1 MSVAFREQDKIGYIE
16 FDQPD
21 SKVNILSMETIQ
33 KFDEIVSK
41 LPKNKSIKVL
51 VIRSLKP
58 NVFIAGADIAE
69 IEKITEPDDGV
80 KKAKA
85 GQDILN
91 KIEDLKIP
99 TVALIDGVALGG
111 GCELALACLYRVA
124 TFNPRVRIGL
134 PEVNLGFVPG
144 FGGTFRLPRLVG
156 LSEALKMILS
166 GKPVDSQK
174 ALRIGLVDRLLPNA
188 DLDRHLDEFLKTEV
202 LKRSK
207 KKKYPR
213 IKKKGVVG
221 LLESN
226 RWGHSVIFK
235 KSLKSVLEKS
245 KGFYPA
251 PERAID
257 VVSKNF
263 YMSRTDGLALE
274 AETFGQLAITEIS
287 KNLVHVF
294 YLMEK
299 YKKLNIDGGQ
309 DIQPQAVHR
318 CGVLGAG
325 IMGGGIAQ
333 LLAAKDIR
341 VRLKDINYDAIA
353 QGYKAASKIFRKAV
367 KIRKLNPAQSHE
379 KMAHITGT
387 LDYSG
392 FAQADFVIEAVV
404 EKMEVK
410 QKVFKELSDVVGE
423 QTILATNTSALSVTE
438 MASVTK
444 DPSRVIGF
452 HFFNPVHRMPLV
464 EVITTPETSKETIV
478 STLALVKRL
487 GKTPILVK
495 DSSGFIVN
503 RILLIYMA
511 EAGRLLEEVGDMER
525 IDKVLTDF
533 GMPMGPFLLSDEVG
547 LDVGLKVMRIL
558 QDSFGERF
566 KPVEIFDKLLD
577 KGRLG
582 KKSGKGFYIHA
593 QRRDENPEIDQM
605 LEGRTFSEIE
615 NHTMENRMVYLMINE
630 AARCL
635 EEGIVDEAQA
645 IDVGMI
651 FGTGFPPFRGGLLK
665 YADKIG
671 IKHIIEQLEKY
682 KKQYASDRFEPCA
695 YLLKLKEQGHGFYNK
710 G

>member
-1 MSVAFREQDKIGYIE
+1 MSVKFSEQDKIGYIE

-21 SKVNILSMETIQ
+21 SKVNILSMDTIQ
-33 KFDEIVSK
+33 QLDGIVSGI
-41 LPKNKSIKVL
+41 PANKTIKAL

-58 NVFIAGADIAE
+58 NVFVAGADISE
-69 IEKITEPDDGV
+69 IEKIVEPDDGV

-156 LSEALKMILS
+156 LSESLKMILS
-166 GKPVDSQK
+166 GKPVDSKK

-188 DLDRHLDEFLKTEV
+188 GLDDHLDEFLKSEV

-213 IKKKGVVG
+213 IKKTGIIG

-251 PERAID
+251 PERAVD
-257 VVSKNF
+257 VVSKNY
-263 YMSRTDGLALE
+263 YMSRTEGLALE
-274 AETFGQLAITEIS
+274 AETFGQLAVTEIS

-299 YKKLNIDGGQ
+299 YKKLSVDGAEGIEPRTVQ
-309 DIQPQAVHR
+309 R

-333 LLAAKDIR
+333 LMAAKDIR
-341 VRLKDINYDAIA
+341 VRLKDINYEAIA
-353 QGYKAASKIFRKAV
+353 QGYKAASKVFEKAV
-367 KIRKLNPAQSHE
+367 KIRKLNAAQAHE

-387 LDYSG
+387 IDYSG
-392 FAQADFVIEAVV
+392 FAQTDFVIEAVV

-410 QKVFKELSDVVGE
+410 QKVFKELGDVVAE
-423 QTILATNTSALSVTE
+423 DTILATNTSALSVSE

-444 DPSRVIGF
+444 NPSRVIGF

-464 EVITTPETSKETIV
+464 EVITAPQTSTETIV
-478 STLALVKRL
+478 SALALVKRL
-487 GKTPILVK
+487 GKTPIVVK

-525 IDKVLTDF
+525 IDKVATDF
-533 GMPMGPFLLSDEVG
+533 GLPMGPFLLSDEVG

-558 QDSFGERF
+558 EDSFGDRF
-566 KPVEIFDKLLD
+566 KPVELFDKLLE

-582 KKSGKGFYIHA
+582 KKSGKGFYTHG
-593 QRRDENPEIDQM
+593 QRRDSNPEVDQI
-605 LEGRTFSEIE
+605 LQGRGFSEIE
-615 NHTMENRMVYLMINE
+615 NHTMENRMIYLMVNE

-635 EEGIVDEAQA
+635 GEGIVDEPQA

-665 YADKIG
+665 YADKVG
-671 IKHIIEQLEKY
+671 IKHIIEQLQKF
-682 KKQYASDRFEPCA
+682 KKQYSSDRFEPCE
-695 YLLKLKEQGHGFYNK
+695 YLIKIKEQGHGFYNK